1 MRILKYLVVSASMI
15 IALSVGAQAQSS
27 ASSGERKEHRGQGYA
42 FFGPGA
48 IVEDGYSVAV
58 AHFGGGGEGF
68 LYKGLGLGAEAGYL
82 TPWRDFGNGIGL
94 VSFNGSYHFNRDRKL
109 SPFVSGGYTLGFRSD
124 TANLFNFGGGV
135 NYWFRDRVG
144 LRLEFRDH
152 VYSEQSLNIH
162 YLGGRIGFS
171 FR

>member
-15 IALSVGAQAQSS
+15 IALSVWAQAQSS
-27 ASSGERKEHRGQGYA
+27 ASSGERKEHRGQGYV
-42 FFGPGA
+42 FFAPGA
-48 IVEDGYSVAV
+48 IVKEGYSVAT
-58 AHFGGGGEGF
+58 AHFGGGGEAF
-68 LYKGLGLGAEAGYL
+68 LYKGLGLGAEAGYV
-82 TPWRDFGNGIGL
+82 TPWQNFGNGVGL
-94 VSFNGSYHFNRDRKL
+94 VSFNGSYHFNRDRKV

-144 LRLEFRDH
+144 LRFEFRDH
-152 VYSEQSLNIH
+152 VYSEPSFTAH